1 MLQKVTM
8 FAAAGKFWKKFMV
21 ICPKFC
27 SFLALNSAYKVGFPP
42 LFLKIFPLPFF
53 PHPKIFLW
61 FPSFLKN
68 SKIGFPPFKK
78 GGDPTV
84 ITVLNIVKYLTP
96 ILSYI
101 P

>member
-42 LFLKIFPLPFF
+42 FIFENLSPPFF
-53 PHPKIFLW
+53 SPPQNFFVVPLLFEKF
-61 FPSFLKN
+61 KN
-68 SKIGFPPFKK
+68 RVPP
-78 GGDPTV
+78 P
-84 ITVLNIVKYLTP
+84 L
-96 ILSYI
+96 
-101 P
+101 